1 MEMVDNR
8 LCIGQAELQGIVS
21 AATLRKMSQ
30 RKTVEKVQRACY
42 GKKAMYSVDSL
53 PQQYRAE
60 VYRRY
65 PDLQER
71 AESKPFVEAVEPDWK
86 AVQYF
91 GDYVLADGRHLP
103 TQKQMEYSNN
113 CAILEMMGRML
124 ERANSHRMRQSKA
137 RVNVGEY
144 WERAA
149 ASLPRLMD
157 MWPNSLPQN
166 ARRLRMK
173 WEEYQKLGYECMIS
187 GKYQNRNAAKVT
199 DEEQEAM
206 LSTILS
212 HHNNL
217 SDVRVAEYY
226 NHIARCLGW
235 KEITPAAVGVW
246 RKKTDIVTSAG
257 RLGVSNFRNHKTM
270 QVKRSRPTAPF
281 LMWSLDGWTV
291 ELLYQSTKQTKRGN
305 VTTYSNRLTM
315 VVVLDPCINYPI
327 GYAVGTQECPEL
339 IRAALR
345 NAAVHSRELT
355 GEMLRAVQI
364 QSDRYAIKTMMP
376 LYGVMGEHVTPA
388 RVHNA
393 KDKPVEAYF
402 NYLNT
407 TYCNRANNWSGYGV
421 TTDPRKQPNSEA
433 LNKMRHSFPD
443 EEGVRRQIDEM
454 MRLERMAKAETLL
467 MMMEHLPAERRLP
480 LSKEQYLLHFGAETG
495 YRNALEGCG
504 LRPTIMGVRRDYD
517 CFDVTFR
524 DHATERWAVR
534 YDPDDLS
541 EVLAVNEDGTLR
553 YMMEQKYVQPMA
565 LADRKPGDAEQL
577 ARVRQY
583 NVALEERTAQKMASN
598 YAIAQEVIRGCP
610 ALRGSVEERL
620 LITDSR
626 GQHKDQRNSKRMVQA
641 DAVEVPVI
649 QQGEAA
655 ADGMEYNDYD
665 IF

>member
-1 MEMVDNR
+1 M
-8 LCIGQAELQGIVS
+8 
-21 AATLRKMSQ
+21 
-30 RKTVEKVQRACY
+30 
-42 GKKAMYSVDSL
+42 
-53 PQQYRAE
+53 
-60 VYRRY
+60 
-65 PDLQER
+65 
-71 AESKPFVEAVEPDWK
+71 
-86 AVQYF
+86 
-91 GDYVLADGRHLP
+91 
-103 TQKQMEYSNN
+103 
-113 CAILEMMGRML
+113 
-124 ERANSHRMRQSKA
+124 
-137 RVNVGEY
+137 
-144 WERAA
+144 
-149 ASLPRLMD
+149 
-157 MWPNSLPQN
+157 
-166 ARRLRMK
+166 
-173 WEEYQKLGYECMIS
+173 
-187 GKYQNRNAAKVT
+187 
-199 DEEQEAM
+199 
-206 LSTILS
+206 
-212 HHNNL
+212 
-217 SDVRVAEYY
+217 
-226 NHIARCLGW
+226 
-235 KEITPAAVGVW
+235 
-246 RKKTDIVTSAG
+246 
-257 RLGVSNFRNHKTM
+257 
-270 QVKRSRPTAPF
+270 
-281 LMWSLDGWTV
+281 
-291 ELLYQSTKQTKRGN
+291 
-305 VTTYSNRLTM
+305 
-315 VVVLDPCINYPI
+315 
-327 GYAVGTQECPEL
+327 
-339 IRAALR
+339 
-345 NAAVHSRELT
+345 HSRELT

-454 MRLERMAKAETLL
+454 MRLERMAKAETLM

-524 DHATERWAVR
+524 DHATERWTVR